1 MSNTETA
8 PTSGVTYWD
17 YIQLDQLLS
26 LQSPR
31 TTAHDELLF
40 IMVHQTFEL
49 WFRLAIYELRG
60 AIAAL
65 ESGNIQQGIALLKR
79 VGVILRTAHAGFDPL
94 MTMTQNGYA
103 EFRDALRPASG
114 FQSSQFR
121 VMEILLGIRQVPS
134 ADDSAKEQ
142 FHWEV
147 VAAQAGETF
156 VNFMARYQQELQAI
170 YDQARSN
177 NLRTLMLRLTE
188 EGTSKTGV
196 DAYRYLGSHR
206 SELPELAALADAG
219 RDLQTALLDFRLSH
233 HKVTVFTIG
242 DAAGT
247 SDAHTPVHSSCAGYL
262 LNVIK
267 EQSTIFPEL
276 EAGM

>member
-1 MSNTETA
+1 MNNTETA

-31 TTAHDELLF
+31 TAAHDEPMF
-40 IMVHQTFEL
+40 IMVHQAFEI

-60 AIAAL
+60 AITAL
-65 ESGNIQQGIALLKR
+65 ESGDTQRGIALLKR
-79 VGVILRTAHAGFDPL
+79 VGVILRAAHAGFDPL

-134 ADDSAKEQ
+134 ADDTAKER

-147 VAAQAGETF
+147 VAEQAGETF
-156 VNFMARYQQELQAI
+156 VNFMARYQQELQGI
-170 YDQARSN
+170 YDQARNN

-188 EGTSKTGV
+188 EGTGKTGV
-196 DAYRYLGSHR
+196 EAYRHLSANR
-206 SELPELAALADAG
+206 TQMPELAALADAG
-219 RDLQTALLDFRLSH
+219 RELQAAMLEFRLSH

-247 SDAHTPVHSSCAGYL
+247 SDAHTPVHSSCAAYL

-267 EQSTIFPEL
+267 DHSTIFPEL

>member
-1 MSNTETA
+1 MTNDN
-8 PTSGVTYWD
+8 PTSAPALTYWD

-26 LQSPR
+26 LQTPR
-31 TTAHDELLF
+31 TAAHDEPMF

-65 ESGNIQQGIALLKR
+65 ESRDMQRGIALLKR
-79 VGVILRTAHAGFDPL
+79 VSVILRTAHAGFDPL
-94 MTMTQNGYA
+94 MTMTQHGYA

-134 ADDSAKEQ
+134 AEDAEKER
-142 FHWEV
+142 FYWEGAV
-147 VAAQAGETF
+147 QAGETF
-156 VNFMARYQQELQAI
+156 VNFMARYHQELLAI
-170 YDQARSN
+170 YDEARTN

-188 EGTSKTGV
+188 EGTGKKGV
-196 DAYRYLGSHR
+196 EAYRYLGTHR

-219 RDLQTALLDFRLSH
+219 RDLQAALLDFRLSH

-242 DAAGT
+242 HAAGT

-267 EQSTIFPEL
+267 DQSTIFPEL
-276 EAGM
+276 EGGM

>member
-1 MSNTETA
+1 MTNTEPNSA
-8 PTSGVTYWD
+8 SGVTYWD

-26 LQSPR
+26 LQAPR
-31 TTAHDELLF
+31 TTAHDEPLF

-65 ESGNIQQGIALLKR
+65 ESGKIQQGIALLKR
-79 VGVILRTAHAGFDPL
+79 VSVILRTAHAGFDPL
-94 MTMTQNGYA
+94 MTMTQQGYA

-114 FQSSQFR
+114 YQSSQFR

-134 ADDSAKEQ
+134 AEDAQKER
-142 FHWEV
+142 FYWEGAV
-147 VAAQAGETF
+147 QTGETF
-156 VNFMARYQQELQAI
+156 TSFMARYHQELLAI
-170 YDQARSN
+170 YDDARNN
-177 NLRTLMLRLTE
+177 NLRSLMLRLTE
-188 EGTSKTGV
+188 EGTGMKGV
-196 DAYRYLGSHR
+196 EAYRHLRAHR
-206 SELPELAALADAG
+206 TELSDLAALADAG
-219 RDLQTALLDFRLSH
+219 RDLQTALMDFRLSH

-242 DAAGT
+242 HAAGT